1 MFSKKEFI
9 KQTESSVSEY
19 FEKNIDELSL
29 LRALANYDLYL
40 EKFNTFCEYLQDW
53 FSLQNS
59 KIYKDLK
66 DNYKYVLYLTETDLL
81 ELQKSVY
88 LSKSLPKEDLKQI
101 KELAS
106 TAKLVYSNIS
116 KLDSFIKLKAEK
128 IYPNLVSVL
137 GPILTVRFIS
147 QLGSLKRLAEVPSS
161 TVQLIGAEKALF
173 RHLKY
178 GKSGPK
184 YGFLYLHPIM
194 SGLDNNKKGKL
205 ARCMAEKISLGA
217 RFDYAKKPLH
227 KELLEDIQKKKKI
240 LLNEKS
246 TKRR

>member
-1 MFSKKEFI
+1 MLDKSKFI
-9 KQTESSVSEY
+9 KQTESCVSEY
-19 FEKNIDELSL
+19 FEKNIEELSL

-40 EKFNTFCEYLQDW
+40 EKFNTFVEYLQDW

-59 KIYKDLK
+59 KLYKDLK
-66 DNYKYVLYLTETDLL
+66 DNYKFILHLAETDLQ

-128 IYPNLVSVL
+128 NYPNLVSVL
-137 GPILTVRFIS
+137 GPVLCVRFIA

-161 TVQLIGAEKALF
+161 TIQLIGAERALF

-184 YGFLYLHPIM
+184 YGFLYLHPLM

-205 ARCMAEKISLGA
+205 ARHMSEKISLAA
-217 RFDYAKKPLH
+217 RFDYAEKPLH
-227 KELLEDIQKKKKI
+227 KELLEDVIKKKK
-240 LLNEKS
+240 LLQNN
-246 TKRR
+246 KRR